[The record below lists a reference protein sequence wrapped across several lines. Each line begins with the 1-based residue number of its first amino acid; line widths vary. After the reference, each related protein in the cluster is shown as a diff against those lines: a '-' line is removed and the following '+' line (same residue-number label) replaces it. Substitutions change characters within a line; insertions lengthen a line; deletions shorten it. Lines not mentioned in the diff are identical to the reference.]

1 MGNHFYGAITCK
13 KLNCFTSYFGKKQK
27 NEKVEKIYFDV
38 KCLFHLVSTL
48 FYEVYK
54 VFAYYNRI

>member
-1 MGNHFYGAITCK
+1 MVNLANFDDILEKT
-13 KLNCFTSYFGKKQK
+13 K

-48 FYEVYK
+48 FYEVYM